1 MRRAQVRAFICFC
14 THICAHAHFFV
25 CCDHPPWLLVATD
38 AERKKGM
45 FKMSIKP
52 QWLVEG
58 PDTVRRPLHQLIEL
72 LNAMNDAGQLA
83 AAAKKL
89 GVSYRYAW
97 ELVRG
102 GGRIF
107 GAPLV
112 AMLAPLGEKLL
123 WANRRIAARL
133 DPTLDCLA
141 SELEVEIERVLS
153 DVKPAIRI
161 HASHGFAI
169 GMLRDFLLSMHL
181 PVEVRYRGSME
192 ALASLAGM
200 NCEVAGF
207 HVPIGNLQAPMLK
220 FYARWLDA
228 KNQVLI
234 NLAIRRQGIVTAP
247 GNPKNLLTIE
257 DLAKPGVRF
266 VNRQF
271 GSGTRI
277 LLDLLLK
284 EHEVDH
290 RRISGYASGETTH
303 AAIAA
308 YIASGM
314 ADAGFGLE
322 AAARRMGQDFIPIV
336 NERYF
341 LICTKDTLAS
351 PIVSRIREV
360 LAGVHFRAAT
370 ASLPGI
376 DIGQA
381 GTTISIDSAFPD
393 LPGKVRETSA

>member
-1 MRRAQVRAFICFC
+1 
-14 THICAHAHFFV
+14 
-25 CCDHPPWLLVATD
+25 
-38 AERKKGM
+38 M

-58 PDTVRRPLHQLIEL
+58 LDTVRRPLHQLIEL
-72 LNAMNDAGQLA
+72 LTAVDEAGQLA
-83 AAAKKL
+83 AAAKRL
-89 GVSYRYAW
+89 DVSYRYAW

-112 AMLAPLGEKLL
+112 AMTRGRGAVLTPLAEKLL
-123 WANRRIAARL
+123 WANKRIAARL
-133 DPTLDCLA
+133 DPTLDSLA

-153 DVKPAIRI
+153 NVKPAIRI

-181 PVEVRYRGSME
+181 PVEVKYRGSME

-200 NCEVAGF
+200 NCEMAGF
-207 HVPIGNLQAPMLK
+207 HVPVGNLQEPMLK
-220 FYARWLDA
+220 FYARWVDP
-228 KNQVLI
+228 KDHVLI
-234 NLAIRRQGIVTAP
+234 NLCTRRQGIMTAP
-247 GNPKNLLTIE
+247 GNPKNILTIE

-284 EHEVDH
+284 EHEVDS

-303 AAIAA
+303 AAVAA

-341 LICTKDTLAS
+341 LTCTKETLAS

-360 LAGVHFRAAT
+360 LSGPHFRAAA

-376 DIGQA
+376 DIAQA
-381 GTTISIDSAFPD
+381 GTTVSIDAAFPD
-393 LPGKVRETSA
+393 LPGKVRETRSAKTQ

>member
-1 MRRAQVRAFICFC
+1 
-14 THICAHAHFFV
+14 
-25 CCDHPPWLLVATD
+25 
-38 AERKKGM
+38 M
-45 FKMSIKP
+45 FKMSIRP
-52 QWLVEG
+52 EWLVEG
-58 PDTVRRPLHQLIEL
+58 PDAVRRPLRQLIEL
-72 LNAMNDAGQLA
+72 LAATDEARQLS

-107 GAPLV
+107 GAPLLGMTRGKGAV
-112 AMLAPLGEKLL
+112 LTPLGEKLL
-123 WANRRIAARL
+123 WANKRIAARL
-133 DPTLDCLA
+133 DPTLDSLS

-153 DVKPAIRI
+153 NVKPAIRI

-181 PVEVRYRGSME
+181 PVDLKYRGSME
-192 ALASLAGM
+192 ALASLTGS
-200 NCEVAGF
+200 NCELAGF
-207 HVPIGNLQAPMLK
+207 HIATGSLQAPMLK

-228 KNQVLI
+228 KNHVLI
-234 NLAIRRQGIVTAP
+234 NLATRRQGIITAP

-257 DLAKPGVRF
+257 DLAKSNVRF

-284 EHEVDH
+284 QHEVDS
-290 RRISGYASGETTH
+290 RRIAGYASGETTH

-341 LICTKDTLAS
+341 LICSKDTLAS

-360 LAGVHFRAAT
+360 LSGAHFRAAA

-376 DIGQA
+376 DTTQA
-381 GTTISIDSAFPD
+381 GTTVSIDAAFPD
-393 LPGKVRETSA
+393 LPGKVREARSAKAQ

>member
-1 MRRAQVRAFICFC
+1 
-14 THICAHAHFFV
+14 
-25 CCDHPPWLLVATD
+25 
-38 AERKKGM
+38 M

-58 PDTVRRPLHQLIEL
+58 PDAVRRPLHQLIEL
-72 LNAMNDAGQLA
+72 LTAMDEAGQLA

-89 GVSYRYAW
+89 DVSYRYAW

-102 GGRIF
+102 GSRIF

-112 AMLAPLGEKLL
+112 AMTRGRGAVLTPLGEKLL
-123 WANRRIAARL
+123 WANKRIAARL
-133 DPTLDCLA
+133 DPTLDSLA

-153 DVKPAIRI
+153 DVKPSIRI

-181 PVEVRYRGSME
+181 PVELKYRGSME
-192 ALASLAGM
+192 ALASLTGS
-200 NCEVAGF
+200 NCDLAGF
-207 HVPIGNLQAPMLK
+207 HMATGSLQAPMLT
-220 FYARWLDA
+220 FYARWLDP
-228 KNQVLI
+228 KSQTLI
-234 NLAIRRQGIVTAP
+234 NLATRRQGIMTAP
-247 GNPKNLLTIE
+247 GNPKRILSIE

-284 EHEVDH
+284 QHGVDT
-290 RRISGYASGETTH
+290 RRIAGYASGETTH

-314 ADAGFGLE
+314 ADAGFGVE

-341 LICTKDTLAS
+341 LVCSTETLAL
-351 PIVSRIREV
+351 PMVERIREV
-360 LAGVHFRAAT
+360 LAGPHFRVAA

-376 DIGQA
+376 DITDA
-381 GTTISIDSAFPD
+381 GTTISIDEAFPD
-393 LPGKVRETSA
+393 LPAAQEKPREARTTGAR

>member
-1 MRRAQVRAFICFC
+1 
-14 THICAHAHFFV
+14 
-25 CCDHPPWLLVATD
+25 
-38 AERKKGM
+38 M

-58 PDTVRRPLHQLIEL
+58 LDTVRRPLHQLIDL
-72 LNAMNDAGQLA
+72 LAAMDEAGQLA
-83 AAAKKL
+83 GAAKKL
-89 GVSYRYAW
+89 GLSYRYAW

-102 GGRIF
+102 GSRIF

-112 AMLAPLGEKLL
+112 TMTRGRGAVLTPLGEKLL

-133 DPTLDCLA
+133 DPTLDSLA

-153 DVKPAIRI
+153 DVKPAVRV

-181 PVEVRYRGSME
+181 PVEVKYRGSME
-192 ALASLAGM
+192 ALASLSGL
-200 NCEVAGF
+200 NCELAGF
-207 HVPIGNLQAPMLK
+207 HVPVGSLQAPMLK
-220 FYARWLDA
+220 FYTRWLDP
-228 KNQVLI
+228 KGQTLI
-234 NLAIRRQGIVTAP
+234 NLAARRQGIVVAP
-247 GNPKNLLTIE
+247 GNPENILTIA

-271 GSGTRI
+271 GSGTRL

-284 EHEVDH
+284 HHNVDS
-290 RRISGYASGETTH
+290 RKISGYASGETTH
-303 AAIAA
+303 AAVAA

-314 ADAGFGLE
+314 ANAGFGLE

-341 LICTKDTLAS
+341 LICNNETLAS
-351 PIVSRIREV
+351 PMVQRIREV
-360 LAGVHFRAAT
+360 LGAPNFRAAA

-376 DIGQA
+376 DIGEA
-381 GTTISIDSAFPD
+381 GTTMSLEEAFPGLPS
-393 LPGKVRETSA
+393 LPGKTREARVAKAQ

>member
-1 MRRAQVRAFICFC
+1 
-14 THICAHAHFFV
+14 
-25 CCDHPPWLLVATD
+25 
-38 AERKKGM
+38 
-45 FKMSIKP
+45 MSIKP

-58 PDTVRRPLHQLIEL
+58 LDTVRRPLHQLIEL
-72 LNAMNDAGQLA
+72 LTAVDEAGQLA

-112 AMLAPLGEKLL
+112 AMTRGRGAVLTPLGQKLL

-133 DPTLDCLA
+133 DPTLDSLA

-181 PVEVRYRGSME
+181 PVEVKYRGSME

-207 HVPIGNLQAPMLK
+207 HVPIGSLQAPMLK
-220 FYARWLDA
+220 FYVRWLDPRHY
-228 KNQVLI
+228 VLI
-234 NLAIRRQGIVTAP
+234 NLATRRQGIMTAP
-247 GNPKNLLTIE
+247 GNPKNILSVE
-257 DLAKPGVRF
+257 DFARPGVRF

-284 EHEVDH
+284 QHAVDS
-290 RRISGYASGETTH
+290 RKIAGYASGETTH

-314 ADAGFGLE
+314 ADAGFGVE

-341 LICTKDTLAS
+341 LICSKETLAS
-351 PIVSRIREV
+351 PTIQRIREV
-360 LAGVHFRAAT
+360 LAGAHFRAAA

-376 DIGQA
+376 DVADA
-381 GTTISIDSAFPD
+381 GKTLSIAGAFPD
-393 LPGKVRETSA
+393 LPAVPGRREPRMTKAQ

>member
-1 MRRAQVRAFICFC
+1 
-14 THICAHAHFFV
+14 
-25 CCDHPPWLLVATD
+25 
-38 AERKKGM
+38 M

-58 PDTVRRPLHQLIEL
+58 LDTVRRPLHQLIEL
-72 LNAMNDAGQLA
+72 LTAVDEAGQLA
-83 AAAKKL
+83 AAAKRL
-89 GVSYRYAW
+89 DVSYRYAW

-112 AMLAPLGEKLL
+112 AMTRGRGAVLTPLGEKLL

-133 DPTLDCLA
+133 DPTLDSLA

-153 DVKPAIRI
+153 NVKPTIRI

-181 PVEVRYRGSME
+181 PVEVKYRGSME

-207 HVPIGNLQAPMLK
+207 HVPIGNLQAAMLK
-220 FYARWLDA
+220 FYVRWLDQ
-228 KNQVLI
+228 KNLVLI
-234 NLAIRRQGIVTAP
+234 NLATRRQGIITAP
-247 GNPKNLLTIE
+247 GNPRNILTIE
-257 DLAKPGVRF
+257 DLAKPGIRF

-284 EHEVDH
+284 AHEVDS
-290 RRISGYASGETTH
+290 RRIAGYASGETTH

-341 LICTKDTLAS
+341 LTCTKETLAS

-360 LAGVHFRAAT
+360 LSGPHFRAAA

-376 DIGQA
+376 DIAQA
-381 GTTISIDSAFPD
+381 GTTISIDAAFPD
-393 LPGKVRETSA
+393 LPGKVRETRSAKT

>member
-1 MRRAQVRAFICFC
+1 
-14 THICAHAHFFV
+14 
-25 CCDHPPWLLVATD
+25 
-38 AERKKGM
+38 M

-58 PDTVRRPLHQLIEL
+58 LDTVRRPLHQLIEL
-72 LNAMNDAGQLA
+72 LTAVDEAGQLA
-83 AAAKKL
+83 AAAKRL
-89 GVSYRYAW
+89 DVSYRYAW
-97 ELVRG
+97 EQLRG

-112 AMLAPLGEKLL
+112 AMTRGRGAVLTPLGEKLL

-133 DPTLDCLA
+133 DPTLDSLA

-181 PVEVRYRGSME
+181 PVEVKYRGSME
-192 ALASLAGM
+192 ALASLWGM
-200 NCEVAGF
+200 NCELAGF
-207 HVPIGNLQAPMLK
+207 HVPVGNLQAPMLK
-220 FYARWLDA
+220 FYARWLDS
-228 KNQVLI
+228 KNHVLI
-234 NLAIRRQGIVTAP
+234 NLATRRQGIVTAP

-284 EHEVDH
+284 QHEVDS
-290 RRISGYASGETTH
+290 RKIAGYASGETTH

-360 LAGVHFRAAT
+360 LSGPHFRAAA

-381 GTTISIDSAFPD
+381 GTTISIDGAFPD
-393 LPGKVRETSA
+393 LPGKVRETRAAKTQ

>member
-1 MRRAQVRAFICFC
+1 
-14 THICAHAHFFV
+14 
-25 CCDHPPWLLVATD
+25 
-38 AERKKGM
+38 M

-58 PDTVRRPLHQLIEL
+58 LDTVRRPLHQLIEL
-72 LNAMNDAGQLA
+72 LTAVDEAGQLA
-83 AAAKKL
+83 AAAKRL

-112 AMLAPLGEKLL
+112 AMTRGRGAVLTTLGEKLL
-123 WANRRIAARL
+123 WADRRIAARL
-133 DPTLDCLA
+133 DPTLDSLA

-181 PVEVRYRGSME
+181 PVEVKYRGSME

-207 HVPIGNLQAPMLK
+207 HVPIGSLQAPMLK
-220 FYARWLDA
+220 FYVRWLDP
-228 KNQVLI
+228 KNHVLI
-234 NLAIRRQGIVTAP
+234 NLATRRQGIVTAP
-247 GNPKNLLTIE
+247 GNPKTILSIE

-284 EHEVDH
+284 QHGVDS
-290 RRISGYASGETTH
+290 RKIAGYASGETTH

-314 ADAGFGLE
+314 ADAGFGVE

-341 LICTKDTLAS
+341 LICAKETLAS
-351 PIVSRIREV
+351 PMVQRIREV
-360 LAGVHFRAAT
+360 LAGPHFRAAA

-376 DIGQA
+376 DIADA
-381 GTTISIDSAFPD
+381 GRTLSIGAAFPD
-393 LPGKVRETSA
+393 LPAVPARREPRTTQAE

>member
-1 MRRAQVRAFICFC
+1 
-14 THICAHAHFFV
+14 
-25 CCDHPPWLLVATD
+25 
-38 AERKKGM
+38 M

-58 PDTVRRPLHQLIEL
+58 LDTVRRPLHQLIEL
-72 LNAMNDAGQLA
+72 LTAVDEAGQLA
-83 AAAKKL
+83 AAAKRL
-89 GVSYRYAW
+89 GVSYRHAW

-102 GGRIF
+102 GSRIF

-112 AMLAPLGEKLL
+112 AMTRGRGAVLTPLGEKLL

-133 DPTLDCLA
+133 DPTLDSLA

-181 PVEVRYRGSME
+181 PVDLKYRGSME
-192 ALASLAGM
+192 ALASLTGS
-200 NCEVAGF
+200 NCELAGF
-207 HVPIGNLQAPMLK
+207 HIATGSLQAPMLE
-220 FYARWLDA
+220 FYARWLDPHT
-228 KNQVLI
+228 QTLI
-234 NLAIRRQGIVTAP
+234 HLATRRQGIMAAP
-247 GNPKNLLTIE
+247 GNPKGILSIT
-257 DLAKPGVRF
+257 DLARPGVRF

-284 EHEVDH
+284 QHKVDS
-290 RRISGYASGETTH
+290 RRIAGYASGETTH

-314 ADAGFGLE
+314 ADAGFGVE
-322 AAARRMGQDFIPIV
+322 AAARRMGQDFIPII

-341 LICTKDTLAS
+341 LVCSNETLAS
-351 PIVSRIREV
+351 PPVARIREV
-360 LAGVHFRAAT
+360 LGGVRFRAA
-370 ASLPGI
+370 AAGLAGI
-376 DIGQA
+376 DTADA
-381 GTTISIDSAFPD
+381 GTTLSVEEAFPD
-393 LPGKVRETSA
+393 MPALAGKTREARTTS

>member
-1 MRRAQVRAFICFC
+1 
-14 THICAHAHFFV
+14 
-25 CCDHPPWLLVATD
+25 
-38 AERKKGM
+38 M

-58 PDTVRRPLHQLIEL
+58 LDTVRRPLHQLIEL
-72 LNAMNDAGQLA
+72 LTAVDEAGQLA

-89 GVSYRYAW
+89 EVSYRYAW
-97 ELVRG
+97 ELLRG

-112 AMLAPLGEKLL
+112 AMTRGRGAVLTPLGEKLL

-133 DPTLDCLA
+133 DPTLDSLA

-153 DVKPAIRI
+153 NVKPAIRI

-181 PVEVRYRGSME
+181 PVEVKYRGSME

-207 HVPIGNLQAPMLK
+207 HVPVGNLQGSMLK
-220 FYARWLDA
+220 FYARWLDPE
-228 KNQVLI
+228 NHVLI
-234 NLAIRRQGIVTAP
+234 NLCTRRQGIMTAP
-247 GNPKNLLTIE
+247 GNPKNILTVE

-284 EHEVDH
+284 QHEVDS

-322 AAARRMGQDFIPIV
+322 AAARRMGQGFIPIV

-341 LICTKDTLAS
+341 LTCTNETLAS

-360 LAGVHFRAAT
+360 LSGPHFRAAA

-376 DIGQA
+376 DTAQA
-381 GTTISIDSAFPD
+381 GTTVSIDAAFPD
-393 LPGKVRETSA
+393 LPGKVRETRSG

>member
-1 MRRAQVRAFICFC
+1 
-14 THICAHAHFFV
+14 
-25 CCDHPPWLLVATD
+25 
-38 AERKKGM
+38 M

-58 PDTVRRPLHQLIEL
+58 LDTVRRPLHQLIEL
-72 LNAMNDAGQLA
+72 LTAIDEAGQLA
-83 AAAKKL
+83 AAAKRL
-89 GVSYRYAW
+89 DVSYRYAW

-112 AMLAPLGEKLL
+112 AMTRGRGAVLTPLGEKLL
-123 WANRRIAARL
+123 WANKRIAARL
-133 DPTLDCLA
+133 DPTLDSLA

-153 DVKPAIRI
+153 DVKPAVRI

-181 PVEVRYRGSME
+181 PVEVKYRGSME
-192 ALASLAGM
+192 ALASLAGS
-200 NCEVAGF
+200 NCELAGF
-207 HVPIGNLQAPMLK
+207 HIATGSLQAPMLK
-220 FYARWLDA
+220 FYARWLDPDT
-228 KNQVLI
+228 QTLI
-234 NLAIRRQGIVTAP
+234 HLATRRQGIMAAP
-247 GNPKNLLTIE
+247 GNPKGILSIE
-257 DLAKPGVRF
+257 DLAKPGVCF

-277 LLDLLLK
+277 LLYLLLK
-284 EHEVDH
+284 QHGVDS
-290 RRISGYASGETTH
+290 RKIAGYASGETTH

-314 ADAGFGLE
+314 ADAGFGVE

-341 LICTKDTLAS
+341 LICAKETLAL
-351 PIVSRIREV
+351 PTVERIREV
-360 LAGVHFRAAT
+360 LVGPYFRAA
-370 ASLPGI
+370 AAGLPGI
-376 DIGQA
+376 DA
-381 GTTISIDSAFPD
+381 GDAGKTMTLDEAFPEISS
-393 LPGKVRETSA
+393 LAGKSRESREKTH

>member
-1 MRRAQVRAFICFC
+1 
-14 THICAHAHFFV
+14 
-25 CCDHPPWLLVATD
+25 
-38 AERKKGM
+38 M

-58 PDTVRRPLHQLIEL
+58 PDAVRRPLHQLIEL
-72 LNAMNDAGQLA
+72 LTGMDEAGQLA

-89 GVSYRYAW
+89 DVSYRYAW

-102 GGRIF
+102 GSRIF

-112 AMLAPLGEKLL
+112 AMTRGRGAVLTPLGEKLL
-123 WANRRIAARL
+123 WANKRIAARL
-133 DPTLDCLA
+133 DPTLDSLA

-153 DVKPAIRI
+153 NVKPSIRI

-181 PVEVRYRGSME
+181 PVELKYRGSME
-192 ALASLAGM
+192 ALASLAES
-200 NCEVAGF
+200 NCELAGF
-207 HVPIGNLQAPMLK
+207 HMVTGSLQAPMLT
-220 FYARWLDA
+220 FYARWLDP
-228 KNQVLI
+228 KSQTLI
-234 NLAIRRQGIVTAP
+234 NLATRRQGIMTAP
-247 GNPKNLLTIE
+247 GNPKKILSVE
-257 DLAKPGVRF
+257 DLARPGVRF

-284 EHEVDH
+284 QHGVDT
-290 RRISGYASGETTH
+290 RGIAGYASGETTH

-314 ADAGFGLE
+314 ADAGFGVE
-322 AAARRMGQDFIPIV
+322 AAARRMGQDFIPII

-341 LICTKDTLAS
+341 LVCSKETLGL
-351 PIVSRIREV
+351 PMVERIRGV
-360 LAGVHFRAAT
+360 LGGPHFRVAA

-376 DIGQA
+376 DITEA
-381 GTTISIDSAFPD
+381 GTTVPIDEAFPD
-393 LPGKVRETSA
+393 LAAATAKAGETRTAQAERRL

>member
-1 MRRAQVRAFICFC
+1 
-14 THICAHAHFFV
+14 
-25 CCDHPPWLLVATD
+25 
-38 AERKKGM
+38 M

-58 PDTVRRPLHQLIEL
+58 PDAVRRPLHQLIEL
-72 LNAMNDAGQLA
+72 LTAMDEAGQLA

-89 GVSYRYAW
+89 DVSYRYAW

-102 GGRIF
+102 GSRIF

-112 AMLAPLGEKLL
+112 AMTRGRGAVLTPLGEKLL
-123 WANRRIAARL
+123 WANKRIAARL
-133 DPTLDCLA
+133 DPTLDSLA

-153 DVKPAIRI
+153 NVKPSIRI

-181 PVEVRYRGSME
+181 PVDLKYRGSME
-192 ALASLAGM
+192 ALASLAGS
-200 NCEVAGF
+200 NCELAGF
-207 HVPIGNLQAPMLK
+207 HMVTGSLQAPMLT
-220 FYARWLDA
+220 FYARWLDP
-228 KNQVLI
+228 KSQTLI
-234 NLAIRRQGIVTAP
+234 NLATRRQGIMTAP
-247 GNPKNLLTIE
+247 GNPKRILSVE

-284 EHEVDH
+284 QHGVDT
-290 RRISGYASGETTH
+290 RRIAGYASGETTH

-314 ADAGFGLE
+314 ADAGFGVE

-341 LICTKDTLAS
+341 LVCGKETLAL
-351 PIVSRIREV
+351 PMVGRIREV
-360 LAGVHFRAAT
+360 LGGPHFRVAA

-376 DIGQA
+376 DITGA
-381 GTTISIDSAFPD
+381 GTTVPVEEAFPD
-393 LPGKVRETSA
+393 LAAATARARETRAAAERRL